1 LPSSVEVFLFQICIN
16 QLFCHRTLGYLYDEE
31 RKWLTFSQKTW
42 NALIQ
47 HLGTF
52 NTYIVYYI
60 VLCLITL
67 QCLQEFVDDDDDDD
81 DDNDIILNQQVDVPK
96 WIVNVPTHI
105 RLRSIAHWKLCC
117 AIIFDSPLF
126 HGTTLTV
133 QWTFGW
139 NKT

>member
-1 LPSSVEVFLFQICIN
+1 MEVFLFKICIN
-16 QLFCHRTLGYLYDEE
+16 QLFCYRTLGYLYDEE
-31 RKWLTFSQKTW
+31 RKWLTFPQKTR

-60 VLCLITL
+60 VLCLITF
-67 QCLQEFVDDDDDDD
+67 QCLQEFVDDDD
-81 DDNDIILNQQVDVPK
+81 DIILNQQVDVPK

-105 RLRSIAHWKLCC
+105 RLRSTAPWKLCC
-117 AIIFDSPLF
+117 AIIFDSALF

-133 QWTFGW
+133 QWTCGGT
-139 NKT
+139 KLRT